1 LGFAQFIIAL
11 DFNIVYVALP
21 EIAQVGFSAQSLQW
35 VVSAYAVGFGGFL
48 LLGGRAA
55 DRLGARRMF
64 VAGLLLYSVSSLAGG
79 LATEPWALVTAR
91 AVQGLGGALLTP
103 ATLALINTGF
113 AEGRP
118 RNRALAVWEAPDG
131 PGGKLAAANGIELAD
146 FLPQVPTMVGMT
158 TGTLIEAD
166 EVAAHIAF
174 LASEHARSIL
184 GPDHLIDGG
193 VIKTT

>member
-1 LGFAQFIIAL
+1 
-11 DFNIVYVALP
+11 
-21 EIAQVGFSAQSLQW
+21 VGRQRLR
-35 VVSAYAVGFGGFL
+35 GGIR
-48 LLGGRAA
+48 GIPAA
-55 DRLGARRMF
+55 R
-64 VAGLLLYSVSSLAGG
+64 
-79 LATEPWALVTAR
+79 
-91 AVQGLGGALLTP
+91 
-103 ATLALINTGF
+103 
-113 AEGRP
+113 RP

-184 GPDHLIDGG
+184 GADHLIDGG